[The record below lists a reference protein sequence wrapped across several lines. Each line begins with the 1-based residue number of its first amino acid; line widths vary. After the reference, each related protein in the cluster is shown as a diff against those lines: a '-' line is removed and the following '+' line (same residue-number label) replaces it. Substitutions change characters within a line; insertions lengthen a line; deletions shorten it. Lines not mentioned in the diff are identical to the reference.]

1 MSDVDVSEDL
11 NRAIRAFSRIELD
24 ELPTDA
30 LMERIDRKFLTSYN
44 RIPQLLSG
52 LEKHYNAIDAAGAVV
67 APYQTLY
74 FDTDDLTFFTMH
86 HSGFGHRVKVRY
98 RHYPGTNTTFLEVK
112 RKNNKGF
119 TSKERIQTE
128 CVKQDLDT
136 QAKSFLNQQLSETR
150 ADDLKAGASIAYTRM
165 GFISKDGNERFS
177 VDFNMKATLNG
188 AEVSFGRLAIFEVK
202 QDYIHTTPVVTH
214 LRNHGIREESVSK
227 YCTALSLL
235 KPDLKSNL
243 FKPAIRRIQKIDNEA
258 VYQ

>member
-1 MSDVDVSEDL
+1 MSDGDASEYL
-11 NRAIRAFSRIELD
+11 NRAIRAFSRIDLE

-44 RIPQLLSG
+44 HIPHLLLE
-52 LEKHYNAIDAAGAVV
+52 LEKNYNAIEAKGAVV

-74 FDTDDLTFFTMH
+74 FDTDDLTFFTKH
-86 HSGFGHRVKVRY
+86 HRGFGHRVKVRY
-98 RHYPGTNTTFLEVK
+98 RHYPATNTTFLEVK

-128 CVKQDLDT
+128 CVKHDLDAE
-136 QAKSFLNQQLSETR
+136 AKLFLNEQLSEAR
-150 ADDLKAGASIAYTRM
+150 ADDLKASASIEYTRM
-165 GFISKDGNERFS
+165 GFISKDGDERFS

-188 AEVSFGRLAIFEVK
+188 AEVSFGKLAIFEVK
-202 QDYIHTTPVVTH
+202 QDYIQTTPVVTQ
-214 LRNHGIREESVSK
+214 LRRQGIREESVSK

-243 FKPAIRRIQKIDNEA
+243 FKPAIRRIQKIDNEP